1 MDLGIWRRLRVTLG
15 RSSSTNPNRE
25 RSARDGSRVLI
36 IAMLLLVLPPAV
48 AQDRDDPADDSSTGV
63 ESSEFGKLPWS
74 DQQQHLGDLPARRL
88 GHARELLS
96 LLSID
101 ESQLAGFVDG
111 SPLGVQDEETVIR
124 ILYRIPRFP
133 LNDLHLWAQ
142 STDNLSGLLAAP
154 RDHRA
159 DTFLIRGQTTKIE
172 SVEILP
178 EAIERLEFDHYFRV
192 HIELEASPHTAVL
205 CCREIPTAWGD
216 GEILGEPI
224 IAYGLFLK
232 LGEGDKELAEFA
244 FATPHIGW
252 LPTHTN
258 AATAI
263 TPDLVQLAA
272 LGMDVSLF
280 DDVRRVNRKPIAQT
294 DRECF
299 YQLLATLGK
308 ADANV
313 MRSHARPTVDLA
325 PLLQEPTTQ
334 HGRLMVVRG
343 TARRAMNIRVD
354 DKDIQERFGI
364 DHYFQ
369 IDVFIPLGNQVV
381 RLGKQADGKGPTFTN
396 SYPVTV
402 CVLKLP
408 PGLPEGSDIRE
419 EVSIPAACFKLWAY
433 RSRFVSAFDQNQL
446 QVSPMFIG
454 VEPRVIQLNTSRNP
468 YVGFAVAGTFV
479 AMLVFAWIALWRSGK
494 NDSKFKRSVLTR
506 HHNAQPGS
514 SLNEVGI
521 EEQDEPDFGQWE
533 TEE

>member
-1 MDLGIWRRLRVTLG
+1 MLV
-15 RSSSTNPNRE
+15 
-25 RSARDGSRVLI
+25 
-36 IAMLLLVLPPAV
+36 IAILLALPPAV
-48 AQDRDDPADDSSTGV
+48 AQDSDVPADDRSTEV
-63 ESSEFGKLPWS
+63 ESSDFGKLPWS
-74 DQQQHLGDLPARRL
+74 DQQEHLGDLPARRL
-88 GHARELLS
+88 THARELLS

-101 ESQLAGFVDG
+101 ESQLAGFADG

-154 RDHRA
+154 SDRRA
-159 DTFLIRGQTTKIE
+159 DTFLIRGRTTKIE
-172 SVEILP
+172 RVEILP
-178 EAIERLEFDHYFRV
+178 EAIERLEFEHYFRV
-192 HIELEASPHTAVL
+192 HVKLDASPHSAVL
-205 CCREIPTAWGD
+205 CCREIPTAWGA

-224 IAYGLFLK
+224 VAYGLFLK
-232 LGEGDKELAEFA
+232 LCEGDEKRTEFS

-252 LPTHTN
+252 LPSHPN
-258 AATAI
+258 VAAAI

-280 DDVRRVNRKPIAQT
+280 DDVRNANRKPISQA

-313 MRSHARPTVDLA
+313 IRSHARPTVDLA

-369 IDVFIPLGNQVV
+369 IDIFIPLGDQVV
-381 RLGKQADGKGPTFTN
+381 RLGKQADGEGPTFTN

-433 RSRFVSAFDQNQL
+433 RSRFVSAYDQNQL

-454 VEPRVIQLNTSRNP
+454 VEPRVIQLNTSHNP

-479 AMLVFAWIALWRSGK
+479 AMLVTAWIALWRAGK
-494 NDSKFKRSVLTR
+494 NDSKFKRSLLTR
-506 HHNAQPGS
+506 HHDVQPGS
-514 SLNEVGI
+514 SLNEAGI
-521 EEQDEPDFGQWE
+521 EEQDEPDFSKWE
-533 TEE
+533 SEE